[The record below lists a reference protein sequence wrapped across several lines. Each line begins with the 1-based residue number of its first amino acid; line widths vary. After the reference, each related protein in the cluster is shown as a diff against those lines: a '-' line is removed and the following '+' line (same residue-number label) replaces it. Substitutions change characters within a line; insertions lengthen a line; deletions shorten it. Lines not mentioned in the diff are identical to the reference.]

1 MSISTTVYR
10 PTSRKDPHFL
20 VFTMSNIVPG
30 TELAHSMFTP

>member
-1 MSISTTVYR
+1 MSISATVYR

-20 VFTMSNIVPG
+20 VFTMSNVVPG